1 MYEIISGGRFKK
13 DLKRF
18 KNNPEKI
25 QKISVCVELLS
36 QGGVE
41 NIPPEMK
48 PHKLLGIYKDSW
60 ECHIQSD
67 LLIIWFQI
75 DEPAKEIHLIRVGS
89 HSELF

>member
-48 PHKLLGIYKDSW
+48 PHNSWVYTKTVGNVIYN
-60 ECHIQSD
+60 
-67 LLIIWFQI
+67 LIC
-75 DEPAKEIHLIRVGS
+75 
-89 HSELF
+89 

>member
-1 MYEIISGGRFKK
+1 MYEIISSGHFKK
-13 DLKRF
+13 DLKKI
-18 KNNPEKI
+18 KNDPEKI
-25 QKISVCVELLS
+25 QKISDCIELLKE
-36 QGGVE
+36 GGVE

-48 PHKLLGIYKDSW
+48 PHKLLGIYKDNW

-75 DEPAKEIHLIRVGS
+75 DEPTKEINLIRVGS